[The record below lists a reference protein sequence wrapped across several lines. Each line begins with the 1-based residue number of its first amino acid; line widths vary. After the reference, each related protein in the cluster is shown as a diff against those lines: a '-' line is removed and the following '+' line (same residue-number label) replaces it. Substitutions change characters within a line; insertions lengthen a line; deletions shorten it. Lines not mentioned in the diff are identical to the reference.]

1 MRQDR
6 SNDRRTRQNKSKTRI
21 KFRTGWL
28 ASLCLIL
35 LAVGCGLLAFA
46 PRSYGTLMRRT
57 ASSGKPPART
67 VLNQPGPSAS
77 DAWRGRLALQ
87 PQADRLRRSLGQR
100 FVAPGREVAALT
112 GLLTIGADQHRL
124 QLTRAQQSD
133 GEQVAIG
140 LDGGPA
146 SLTWST
152 NDGAVSAG
160 SPAADPQRSLIE
172 RLTLD
177 SPDQFILAQLR
188 GAGYY
193 TVARSVLP
201 AEANGADDY
210 TGPVWDLVRVGEPEG
225 ASKTSPQSRS
235 RLYYI
240 NSATGLIDKVI
251 SNEPAGEIVAEI
263 TDWVSQDGE
272 WVPAHIAWKQNDQII
287 MELTISSISYAP
299 LQ

>member
-1 MRQDR
+1 MRQDH
-6 SNDRRTRQNKSKTRI
+6 SIDRRTRRNKSKPRA
-21 KFRTGWL
+21 KSRTGWW
-28 ASLCLIL
+28 ASICLIL

-77 DAWRGRLALQ
+77 AAWQGRLALQ

-100 FVAPGREVAALT
+100 FVASGREVAALT
-112 GLLTIGADQHRL
+112 GTLTIGMDQHRL
-124 QLTRAQQSD
+124 QLTRAQQPD

-140 LDGGPA
+140 LDGGPP

-152 NDGAVSAG
+152 ANGAVSAG
-160 SPAADPQRSLIE
+160 SPAADPQRALIE
-172 RLTLD
+172 WLTLD

-188 GAGYY
+188 GASYY
-193 TVARSVLP
+193 TVARGALP

-210 TGPVWDLVRVGEPEG
+210 SGPVWDLVRVGEPAG
-225 ASKTSPQSRS
+225 VSKNSPQSPS

-240 NSATGLIDKVI
+240 NAATRLIDKVV
-251 SNEPAGEIVAEI
+251 SNEPAGEVVAEI
-263 TDWVSQDGE
+263 TDWVSQAGE
-272 WVPAHIAWKQNDQII
+272 LVPAHITWKQNGQLV
-287 MELTISSISYAP
+287 MELTISSITYAP